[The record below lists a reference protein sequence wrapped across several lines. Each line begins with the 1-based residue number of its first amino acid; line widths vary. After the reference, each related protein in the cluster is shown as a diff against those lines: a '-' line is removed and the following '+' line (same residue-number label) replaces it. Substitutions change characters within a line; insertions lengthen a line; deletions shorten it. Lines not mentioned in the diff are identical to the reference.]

1 MQDWLQGWGDTVRG
15 ANAPLL
21 LAAGGLFCPRR
32 VVVQLGILAGSC
44 GVHRAAIDGVR
55 RGAASSS

>member
-21 LAAGGLFCPRR
+21 LAAGGAVLSQTGRGP
-32 VVVQLGILAGSC
+32 AGYFGWVLWGSQ
-44 GVHRAAIDGVR
+44 
-55 RGAASSS
+55 SSD